1 MKAQQY
7 DTELSLLMIDVD
19 HFKLYNDTYGH
30 PEGDAC
36 LTKLGEALSDIAA
49 DIQGFAARYGG
60 EEFCL
65 LLPNT
70 GSARAREIGEKVRA
84 AVQDLRLPHVTSS
97 HEVVTASVGVAC
109 TRPNDTQR
117 PGELIEAADAALY
130 AAKHGGRNAVVEYGI
145 VLISEG
151 VAEMAWAG

>member
-1 MKAQQY
+1 MDEAQQC

-36 LTKLGEALSDIAA
+36 LTKLGETLSDIAA
-49 DIQGFAARYGG
+49 DILGFAARYGG

-70 GSARAREIGEKVRA
+70 GSTRAREIGEKVRA
-84 AVQDLRLPHVTSS
+84 AVQALRLPHVTSS
-97 HEVVTASVGVAC
+97 HEVY
-109 TRPNDTQR
+109 RQR
-117 PGELIEAADAALY
+117 WRRLHQAQ
-130 AAKHGGRNAVVEYGI
+130 
-145 VLISEG
+145 
-151 VAEMAWAG
+151 

>member
-7 DTELSLLMIDVD
+7 DCELSLLMIDVD

-36 LTKLGEALSDIAA
+36 LTRLGETLSGIAA
-49 DIQGFAARYGG
+49 DTLGFACRYGG

-70 GSARAREIGEKVRA
+70 GATRAKEIGEVVRA
-84 AVQDLRLPHVTSS
+84 TVQDLRLPHATSS
-97 HEVVTASVGVAC
+97 YQIVTASVGVAC
-109 TRPNDTQR
+109 TKPSPALR
-117 PGELIEAADAALY
+117 PGDLIEAADAALY
-130 AAKHGGRNAVVEYGI
+130 AAKHLGRNTVVDHGL
-145 VLISEG
+145 VRGSEG
-151 VAEMAWAG
+151 AAAMAMAS

>member
-1 MKAQQY
+1 LKAQQY

-36 LTKLGEALSDIAA
+36 LTKLGETLSGIAA
-49 DIQGFAARYGG
+49 DTLGFASRYGG

-70 GSARAREIGEKVRA
+70 TASRALEIGEMVRT
-84 AVQDLRLPHVTSS
+84 AVQSLGLLHTTSS
-97 HEVVTASVGVAC
+97 HQVVTASVGVAC
-109 TRPNDTQR
+109 TKPSITQR
-117 PGELIEAADAALY
+117 PGDLIEAADAALY
-130 AAKHGGRNAVVEYGI
+130 AAKHRGRNTVVEHGI
-145 VLISEG
+145 VQVSEG
-151 VAEMAWAG
+151 ADEMAMAS